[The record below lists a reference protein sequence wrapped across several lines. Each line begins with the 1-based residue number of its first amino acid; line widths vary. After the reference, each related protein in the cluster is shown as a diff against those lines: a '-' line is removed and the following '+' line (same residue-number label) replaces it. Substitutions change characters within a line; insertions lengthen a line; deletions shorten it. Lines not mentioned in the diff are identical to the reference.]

1 MAEVVKIN
9 NVDRLRDEINLYFHK
24 ITFRGSRETSH
35 QLALRIASY
44 FRDIVNYGKYKSMG
58 DLVDILTREG
68 ELLYSAHSTEFLIRN
83 MLLSSLKIV
92 REEALRLASGADEV
106 SIQTESLNRLW
117 FLPSNIGT
125 DVDVKRLKS
134 GVLASL
140 DEFRTEVESSGDTI
154 TNQALQHILS
164 SDVVITY
171 KLNASGTLKKF
182 FSQVKAK
189 TLYSV
194 DDDVSCPANKF
205 FSQVKAKTLYSVDDD
220 VSCPANVVSSMDI
233 LTVMRTATRVVISAA
248 AILPDGSCVSNAGT
262 LNLCLAAK
270 RHSVPVIVCAAFY
283 KLTPMFIPHLDEFN
297 VQGPPTDILPA
308 SEALKF
314 SNVFVANPLFD
325 RIPSNLISLFITE
338 SSAVSPSHVYRLVAE
353 YYHPEDFRQL
363 NR

>member
-194 DDDVSCPANKF
+194 DDDVSCPAN
-205 FSQVKAKTLYSVDDD
+205 
-220 VSCPANVVSSMDI
+220 VVSSMDI

>member
-24 ITFRGSRETSH
+24 MGSRETSH

-194 DDDVSCPANKF
+194 DDDVSCPAN
-205 FSQVKAKTLYSVDDD
+205 
-220 VSCPANVVSSMDI
+220 VVSSMDI

>member
-117 FLPSNIGT
+117 FLPSNIGA

-171 KLNASGTLKKF
+171 KLNASGTLK
-182 FSQVKAK
+182 
-189 TLYSV
+189 
-194 DDDVSCPANKF
+194 KF